1 MTVCFNCK
9 PYNKNKF
16 KKDRSEFMNRLK
28 ELRKSRNLTQDEMAK
43 KINLPRSTYSNYETG
58 KREPD
63 YYTLE
68 QIAEYFGVTVDYL
81 LGRNVVPED
90 KTEWIIKELVR
101 KYKVDLTD
109 PKKYETL
116 EKLIQVVADLTK
128 KQ

>member
-1 MTVCFNCK
+1 
-9 PYNKNKF
+9 
-16 KKDRSEFMNRLK
+16 MNRLK

-43 KINLPRSTYSNYETG
+43 KISLPRSTYSNYETG

-81 LGRNVVPED
+81 LGRNRVSED

-101 KYKVDLTD
+101 KYNVDLTD
-109 PKKYETL
+109 PKKFETL

>member
-1 MTVCFNCK
+1 MKINS
-9 PYNKNKF
+9 

-43 KINLPRSTYSNYETG
+43 KISLPRSTYSNYETG

-63 YYTLE
+63 YHTLE
-68 QIAEYFGVTVDYL
+68 QIAEYFGVSVDYL
-81 LGRNVVPED
+81 LGRKIVPED

-101 KYKVDLTD
+101 KYNVDLTD